1 MNKNKIYACMSKL
14 AIATMIATSLAS
26 TVYAANGDLWMNNEK
41 KGTTMDVVKSSQKRM
56 HLIQNRNDYT
66 YELDGK
72 LYKVM
77 EVDGVF
83 KQNSDT
89 DQNTVYDIIKANLQ
103 EVGAIPT
110 EDKEL
115 KVESV
120 SAINAKEVKVVF
132 NKAVN
137 KDSAEIVSNYTLA
150 TSASGA
156 AINAVELQKD
166 GKSVIVQL
174 TTALDNGDTY
184 KVDVENVLDTDY
196 NKMAKFEDKVKV
208 FVDNEAP
215 KLLSA
220 EYKAGT
226 IVLYF
231 DEPVVTDMTVKVDG
245 ATVNVASVGNKI
257 GEYTVTTNAVALEEG
272 THDVVVYGAKDAV
285 ATPNKAT
292 LLSTTV
298 TVAKDTAAPAVESL
312 KADTSNSFK
321 VKFNRPLKTTA
332 TDIDDI
338 ELVVKKGNTV
348 LNDVATISIA
358 VDTEDTTN
366 TTYIVTIADKANTLN
381 PLYGKDETSVALNVS
396 ISKYQA
402 ENDLFGK
409 PFTGKVTLNLDKN
422 APKVV
427 SEKLNTVDGQTLKIK
442 FDKALDSSKLDDS
455 KVLVTLDGVR
465 KSLDGT
471 TPLALDATGKILEIK
486 LAVTSL
492 ENGVYTVQLEP
503 GAVMDLNRNKNNPIT
518 TTVDNTVS
526 VGSLTIAAP
535 TTSGTINANEAGVA
549 TNDVNII
556 TVNYGEE
563 MDASAV
569 DKDNYKLDGKALP
582 AGTKV
587 YFEGDTKVV
596 KIELPKEIFKVDGKA
611 LLTISKNVKTED
623 GSKIV
628 QTADKKE
635 CNILVDVADNVAPKL
650 VSAEF
655 VLANATDTS
664 TKDIKLTFNEGLSA
678 ETIDI
683 DDFAIYVDGV
693 EVSVA
698 SVAGVTAGDKTITI
712 TAETEINISQN
723 VEVKVVPVGK
733 DNASMSV
740 KDEAG
745 NELVGGV
752 TSKVVTK

>member
-1 MNKNKIYACMSKL
+1 MNKKILSL
-14 AIATMIATSLAS
+14 AIALVMVLGTFTS
-26 TVYAANGDLWMNNEK
+26 VMAADYDLIHKLDAAKNTNVLDFMEK
-41 KGTTMDVVKSSQKRM
+41 LDIYDQVIEDFG
-56 HLIQNRNDYT
+56 N
-66 YELDGK
+66 YELEYEGK
-72 LYKVM
+72 NYALADIQEKLDAGADSLKEAVELIEKGEEPVEGL
-77 EVDGVF
+77 EV
-83 KQNSDT
+83 
-89 DQNTVYDIIKANLQ
+89 
-103 EVGAIPT
+103 
-110 EDKEL
+110 
-115 KVESV
+115 VEV

-174 TTALDNGDTY
+174 KTATLDNGDTY

-196 NKMAKFEDKVKV
+196 NKMVKFEDEVKV

-220 EYKAGT
+220 EYKAGAV
-226 IVLYF
+226 VLYF
-231 DEPVVTDMTVKVDG
+231 DEPVVTGMTVKVDG
-245 ATVNVASVGNKI
+245 ATVNVASIGSKI
-257 GEYTVTTNAVALEEG
+257 GEYTVTTDAVALEEG
-272 THDVVVYGAKDAV
+272 THDVVVYGAEDAV

-332 TDIDDI
+332 TNIDDI

-366 TTYIVTIADKANTLN
+366 TTYIVTIADKVNTLN

-409 PFTGKVTLNLDKN
+409 PFTGKVTLNVDKN

-427 SEKLNTVDGQTLKIK
+427 SEKLNTVDATNQTLEIK
-442 FDKALDSSKLDDS
+442 FDKTLDTTNLYES
-455 KVLVTLDGVR
+455 KVLVTLDGV
-465 KSLDGT
+465 KKNLDGT
-471 TPLALDATGKILEIK
+471 TPLALDTTSKILKVK
-486 LAVTSL
+486 LSAAL

-503 GAVMDLNRNKNNPIT
+503 GAVMDLNGNKNNPIT

-535 TTSGTINANEAGVA
+535 AVSGTIGANEAGVA
-549 TNDVNII
+549 TGDVNII
-556 TVNYGEE
+556 TVNYDEE

-569 DKDNYKLDGKALP
+569 NKDNYKLDGKALP

-678 ETIDI
+678 ITASDSDAI

-698 SVAGVTAGDKTITI
+698 SVAEVTAGDKTITI

-733 DNASMSV
+733 DNASMLV